1 MINLKDVS
9 YTYPGSKKPVFEFL
23 NFKVDKGEFVYLIG
37 PSGSGKSTILKLL
50 LREFAPKKGKVSVLG
65 RDLSTLTS
73 QRIPE
78 YRKEIGVV
86 FQDYKLLE
94 DRNAYENL
102 EFVMR
107 AHGEEAKTVKP
118 KIKKILKSLDMERY
132 EKTIVAKLSGGE
144 KQRLAIAR
152 AMILSPKV
160 IVADE
165 PTGNLDLENSI
176 RVMDLFE
183 DISASGVSIIFATH
197 AEYIVN
203 EWQHRVVSIKDA
215 QREPTKQELAEIE
228 AEAKKQVALEQEATK
243 KRPFGRNLLP
253 KPAGK
258 RHKVKDESAAKKN
271 KDKKNK
277 QQQTTDTTKQKIT
290 AKDKDLATKTLDI
303 KKSEKETVSE
313 ATQAMP
319 NVKGINKDSSA
330 KQDTKALD
338 KSKEPNNT
346 TSKVT
351 DDKAKENKAET
362 PAKSN
367 TATNKQVDT
376 AATVTLPEV
385 KADKTEV
392 KDNTKADSK
401 AKAAPKSE
409 DKKDKEAKKFE
420 LPEKYKQKTKDL
432 EANATSGKKFEL
444 PDKYKD
450 DKNAEG
456 KDDGSKSFKLPEE
469 LKGKKTEAK
478 DAKDRSFTLGEA
490 KERKLAAQDNPDE
503 KRFTIGEDNKPEAI
517 EKEAAEKRFTL
528 PESYKKKPEQKAK
541 FHQEFPE
548 NTFSINKGKKK
559 EIIGKPEGLTEK
571 YAHLLKN
578 EDSASKEE
586 KTELSVETKIMDTVE
601 TTEKS
606 DYKTK
611 VLEQVTN
618 DDIKTQVLPE
628 VKETEPY
635 SEVKTEVLPIVNDE
649 KIVEDSTK
657 TENNIKSKYSRTI
670 RNRLRIRKNKNRKK
684 Q

>member
-107 AHGEEAKTVKP
+107 VHGEEAKSVKP

-176 RVMDLFE
+176 RVMDLLE

-203 EWQHRVVSIKDA
+203 EWQHRVISIKDA
-215 QREPTKQELAEIE
+215 QREPTTQELAEIE
-228 AEAKKQVALEQEATK
+228 AEAKKQAILEKEGAK
-243 KRPFGRNLLP
+243 KKQFGRNLLP
-253 KPAGK
+253 KPVGK

-277 QQQTTDTTKQKIT
+277 QQTTDTAKQ
-290 AKDKDLATKTLDI
+290 KDLATKVLVDT
-303 KKSEKETVSE
+303 KKSEKETTSE
-313 ATQAMP
+313 VTQVMS
-319 NVKGINKDSSA
+319 NVKDVNKGDSTE
-330 KQDTKALD
+330 QDVKAVD
-338 KSKEPNNT
+338 KSK
-346 TSKVT
+346 KI
-351 DDKAKENKAET
+351 AKT
-362 PAKSN
+362 
-367 TATNKQVDT
+367 
-376 AATVTLPEV
+376 
-385 KADKTEV
+385 
-392 KDNTKADSK
+392 DSK
-401 AKAAPKSE
+401 AKSELNSE
-409 DKKDKEAKKFE
+409 DNKDKSA
-420 LPEKYKQKTKDL
+420 
-432 EANATSGKKFEL
+432 KKFEL
-444 PDKYKD
+444 PDKYKSKTTD
-450 DKNAEG
+450 SDATSNKKFELPDKYKGDKQAEG
-456 KDDGSKSFKLPEE
+456 KDDGTKSFKLPQE
-469 LKGKKTEAK
+469 LKGRKPEAK

-490 KERKLAAQDNPDE
+490 KERKLTAKDNPGE
-503 KRFTIGEDNKPEAI
+503 KRFTIGEDNKPETV
-517 EKEAAEKRFTL
+517 EKEETEKKFTL
-528 PESYKKKPEQKAK
+528 PESYKKKPEQKAS
-541 FHQEFPE
+541 FNQEFPE
-548 NTFSINKGKKK
+548 KTFSINKTKKK

-571 YAHLLKN
+571 YAHLL
-578 EDSASKEE
+578 EDDDSGNKEE
-586 KTELSVETKIMDTVE
+586 NTELGAETAIIDTVE
-601 TTEKS
+601 ATDDSGDTTE
-606 DYKTK
+606 
-611 VLEQVTN
+611 VLDQVTN
-618 DDIKTQVLPE
+618 DDINTQVIPE
-628 VKETEPY
+628 VKETEPFT
-635 SEVKTEVLPIVNDE
+635 EANTEVLPTVNDE
-649 KIVEDSTK
+649 EIVEDSTK
-657 TENNIKSKYSRTI
+657 TDNNVKSKYSDTF
-670 RNRLRIRKNKNRKK
+670 RNRLRIRKNKNSKK
-684 Q
+684 QK